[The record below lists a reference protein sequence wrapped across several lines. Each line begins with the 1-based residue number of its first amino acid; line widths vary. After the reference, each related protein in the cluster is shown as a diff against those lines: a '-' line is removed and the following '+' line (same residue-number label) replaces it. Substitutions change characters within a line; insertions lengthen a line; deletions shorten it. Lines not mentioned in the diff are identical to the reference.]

1 MGGPCDSRDLQ
12 LRIRV
17 GETISERRAL
27 RIFRHSIMG
36 LLKKF
41 GPAAGPVLLGR
52 NHVQVPM
59 RAMPDRVAAVY
70 GAAGAAAGAP
80 EITEYDAEVS
90 IRKRAP
96 VHVVANVDK

>member
-1 MGGPCDSRDLQ
+1 
-12 LRIRV
+12 
-17 GETISERRAL
+17 
-27 RIFRHSIMG
+27 MG

-59 RAMPDRVAAVY
+59 RAMPGRVAAEY

-80 EITEYDAEVS
+80 EIREFDAEVS

-96 VHVVANVDK
+96 VHVVTNVDK